1 MASRCLWLLL
11 RIYLT
16 GFLTSVHRQKEDKI
30 ERELLEKRLKM
41 EELQAFIEDQVATVF
56 QSYLRDYFHKEA
68 HFFKT
73 RLQSAMTQSVGSDT
87 SLLTKAVDSALP
99 RLKPDKVKSI
109 EQLINGVGSIQFS
122 AVLLASAGDTVT
134 RMTHIGRDDSKK
146 LSVCIKDVFL
156 MLTSFLSE
164 SVMLPV
170 AKAAKLLAEKVSENH
185 VVNIL

>member
-1 MASRCLWLLL
+1 MA
-11 RIYLT
+11 T
-16 GFLTSVHRQKEDKI
+16 GFLSSVHRQKEEKI

-56 QSYLRDYFHKEA
+56 QSYLRDYFHKET

-73 RLQSAMTQSVGSDT
+73 RLQSAMTQAVGSEA

-99 RLKPDKVKSI
+99 RLKPDKVKSV
-109 EQLINGVGSIQFS
+109 EQLLNGVGSIQFS
-122 AVLLASAGDTVT
+122 AILLASAGDTVN

-146 LSVCIKDVFL
+146 LSVCVKDVFL

-164 SVMLPV
+164 SVVLPI
-170 AKAAKLLAEKVSENH
+170 ARAAKLLADKVRSHRLNCYMT
-185 VVNIL
+185 